1 MGFLYKKQK
10 FSLLEGLVRIR
21 SNVDIDMLLKD
32 RNGAN
37 EVEIY
42 LVPPSRTYELEWDSS
57 IPIPNRPPSPEMS
70 NVRKGLVII
79 DPETGEELPRLDP
92 SKLQTKEKNEKRKS
106 KQDEDDMS
114 SRSKR
119 RRSKTSVKLV
129 EIVELSGSE
138 SDVPD
143 DNVGSDVPNNPAGIE
158 GDIVEGV
165 GREELETEICPG
177 GDDAGNGNDR
187 DKSGYDV
194 VDNVGDKSDNA
205 RVDNIE
211 DESDNVGDKSDNLE
225 GTYVPEF
232 EANADCNIE
241 VDWDEFL
248 ENHQEDIWNSWEDGF
263 GMNNEENNQHG
274 VESEEHE
281 VQTEELQEGFV
292 DSDFEFEEEPIPTQD
307 HPPSAANVDLGMDDM
322 AGHQGNVDDDTD
334 YGESDDLQSLGSNDE
349 LGNNVPRKRQY
360 TFNQHTEMENPSFQI
375 GMQNFKFLGRH
386 SPFLS

>member
-1 MGFLYKKQK
+1 
-10 FSLLEGLVRIR
+10 
-21 SNVDIDMLLKD
+21 
-32 RNGAN
+32 
-37 EVEIY
+37 
-42 LVPPSRTYELEWDSS
+42 
-57 IPIPNRPPSPEMS
+57 MS

-143 DNVGSDVPNNPAGIE
+143 DNVGSDVSNNPAGIE

-165 GREELETEICPG
+165 GKEELETEICPG

-307 HPPSAANVDLGMDDM
+307 HLPSAANVDLGIDDM
-322 AGHQGNVDDDTD
+322 AGHQEN
-334 YGESDDLQSLGSNDE
+334 DLIC
-349 LGNNVPRKRQY
+349 
-360 TFNQHTEMENPSFQI
+360 SF
-375 GMQNFKFLGRH
+375 LA
-386 SPFLS
+386 